1 MSDGRV
7 ICVIDD
13 DAAVLKSLSR
23 LLRAWGYTVRSFSS
37 AQHFLQQPRQ
47 DDDRIGCLLIDV
59 YMPGMS
65 GVELRRALEL
75 AQRRFPIIFL
85 TGVGGNT
92 LKWRAIADGAVCVL
106 EKPFDDA
113 ELRRA
118 VQEAL
123 AAVPISAD
131 SAALAHPLPPGR
143 AHPNYLKTS

>member
-1 MSDGRV
+1 MSDRRI

-37 AQHFLQQPRQ
+37 AQQFLQQSRQ
-47 DDDRIGCLLIDV
+47 EDDRIGCLLIDV
-59 YMPGMS
+59 HMPGMS
-65 GVELRRALEL
+65 GVELRTELEL

-92 LKWRAIADGAVCVL
+92 LRWRAIADGAVCVL

-113 ELRRA
+113 ELRHA
-118 VQEAL
+118 VEVAL
-123 AAVPISAD
+123 AAVLVPPD
-131 SAALAHPLPPGR
+131 SAALAHPR
-143 AHPNYLKTS
+143 